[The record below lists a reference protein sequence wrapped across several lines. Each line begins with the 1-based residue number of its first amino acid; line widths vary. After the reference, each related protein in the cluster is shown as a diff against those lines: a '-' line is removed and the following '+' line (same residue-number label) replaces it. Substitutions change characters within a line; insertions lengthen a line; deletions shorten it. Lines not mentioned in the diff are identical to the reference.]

1 MAKRK
6 RLSPA
11 RMGIWGGGEDTPET
25 PSAPIS
31 APPIAHVAGDASAVA
46 ALEEV
51 TAELDRARIEGRLV
65 QSIDLVAIE
74 EGYLVRDRLLAG
86 DDELQALVESI
97 RSRGQQTPIE
107 VVALQGGRFGLI
119 SGWRR
124 LAALRQL
131 LSETGDA
138 QFATVKALLRSPE
151 TASDA
156 YIAMVEENEIRVG
169 LSYFERAR
177 IALKAVEQGV
187 FEDRRAAL
195 QGLFGS
201 ASRARRSKIGSFMP
215 VVAELD
221 GALRFPASL
230 TERLG
235 LKLAKTLEESKSL
248 IQGLKQTLL
257 REGPETLE
265 AEQALIASA
274 LAPAPKVPTSPAGM
288 REIKPGLS
296 VRETATGLT
305 LSGPALTP
313 ELKAR
318 VLMWL
323 EEN

>member
-11 RMGIWGGGEDTPET
+11 RLGYWSDDGDTP
-25 PSAPIS
+25 APPA
-31 APPIAHVAGDASAVA
+31 APPIAHVAGEASAVA

-65 QSIDLVAIE
+65 QSLPLGAID
-74 EGYLVRDRLLAG
+74 EGYLVRDRVLAG
-86 DDELQALVESI
+86 DDELQVLKDSI
-97 RSRGQQTPIE
+97 RARGQQTPIE
-107 VVALQGGRFGLI
+107 VVALDGGRYGLI

-131 LSETGDA
+131 LAETGEESFSLI
-138 QFATVKALLRSPE
+138 QALLRRPE
-151 TASDA
+151 SASDA

-177 IALKAVEQGV
+177 IALKAIEQGV

-201 ASRARRSKIGSFMP
+201 ASRARRSKIGTFMP

-221 GALRFPASL
+221 GVLRFPASL

-235 LKLAKTLEESKSL
+235 LRLAKAMEGSNTL
-248 IQGLKQTLL
+248 IQGLKQRLL
-257 REGPETLE
+257 DETPDNIE
-265 AEQALIASA
+265 AEQAVIARS
-274 LAPAPKVPTSPAGM
+274 LAPAPRPAASPAGM
-288 REIKPGLS
+288 REIRPGLS
-296 VRETATGLT
+296 ARETATGLT
-305 LSGPALTP
+305 LSGPSLTP
-313 ELKAR
+313 ELKAQ
-318 VLMWL
+318 LIAWL
-323 EEN
+323 ERH